1 MKCNSISI
9 KLHFKGKKVIQRCWK
24 YQYET
29 VSRQLYA
36 GQAPAVHMVLWT
48 STVVDVAHVGLLV
61 GGDLLAKPIDL
72 RQKEHMVKQFNY
84 VFLFFSQ

>member
-1 MKCNSISI
+1 
-9 KLHFKGKKVIQRCWK
+9 
-24 YQYET
+24 
-29 VSRQLYA
+29 
-36 GQAPAVHMVLWT
+36 MVLWT

-84 VFLFFSQ
+84 VFLFFS